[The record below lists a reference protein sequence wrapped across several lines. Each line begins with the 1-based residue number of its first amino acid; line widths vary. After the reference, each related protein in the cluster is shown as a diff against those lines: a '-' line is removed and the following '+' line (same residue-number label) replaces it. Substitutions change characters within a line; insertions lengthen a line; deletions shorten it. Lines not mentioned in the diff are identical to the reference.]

1 MPLWLS
7 VILEIIKVSVPALIV
22 FATVYYLQKQY
33 LEGQLR
39 QQSMQIR
46 KSQQKETLPVRLQ
59 AYERIALYC
68 ERISIPSL
76 ILRVRQENMSASDL
90 RLSLLISI
98 QKEFEHNITQQVY
111 VSENLWKIVQFARND
126 TMSVINQVYDQFQ
139 PDDPGLNYSRMLLQA
154 AGQRDMQPLDRAL
167 EAIRKETAVLIS

>member
-1 MPLWLS
+1 MPAWLN

-33 LEGQLR
+33 LDGQLR

-46 KSQQKETLPVRLQ
+46 KAQKKDTLPVRLQ

-76 ILRVRQENMSASDL
+76 VLRVRQEDMTASDL
-90 RLSLLISI
+90 RLTLLISI
-98 QKEFEHNITQQVY
+98 QQEFEHNITQQVY
-111 VSENLWKIVQFARND
+111 VSENLWKIVQFARQD
-126 TMSVINQVYDQFQ
+126 TMSVINQVYDQFE
-139 PDDPGLNYSRMLLQA
+139 PTDSGLNYSRMLLQA
-154 AGQRDMQPLDRAL
+154 AGQRDVQPLDRAL

>member
-1 MPLWLS
+1 MPVWLS
-7 VILEIIKVSVPALIV
+7 VILEIIKVCVPALIV

-33 LEGQLR
+33 LDGQLR

-76 ILRVRQENMSASDL
+76 ILRVRQEGMTASAL
-90 RLSLLISI
+90 HLSLLISI

-111 VSENLWKIVQFARND
+111 VSENLWKIVQFARDD
-126 TMSVINQVYDQFQ
+126 TMSVINLVYDQFQ
-139 PDDPGLNYSRMLLQA
+139 SGDSALDYSRGLLQA
-154 AGQRDMQPLDRAL
+154 ASQRDIQPLDKAL